1 MKQPLSI
8 SSLSE
13 PLYKSLLNL
22 SQNERKILDA
32 LFQQGPQ
39 SRKSLACIT
48 QLTGASTTRLSK
60 KFIELGLIEEQ
71 VAYEGA
77 VGNPTRPLHFIGKG
91 AMTLGV
97 SFDKHHIEYTFA
109 NLVGKIVHR
118 GEITAKGIT
127 IASLA
132 SVLSKALKDMSKRY
146 PIERLIGIGLAIPGY
161 HAIDKGK
168 WAIHWDFP
176 DLLKHDIATELEQ
189 QLKVPVYAER
199 DAISAGWAEHIYNND
214 LPADFFYIY
223 LGQGV
228 GGSLFTSGK
237 PYSGVNGNA
246 GGIGAMFP
254 YDKFR
259 PSMNNLADYCEEN
272 NINIKSLSHISEQ
285 DFERLTPWLI
295 KACESLKQEI
305 DLMVRL
311 YDPGT
316 IVIGGLL
323 DKKILTYLSDNI
335 AYTKVSTNYN
345 DEIAAVSINSAKMG
359 EHSLSFGASCL
370 PVAALLSQ

>member
-1 MKQPLSI
+1 MEQPLN
-8 SSLSE
+8 SLPLNE

-22 SQNERKILDA
+22 SHNELRILDA

-39 SRKSLACIT
+39 SRKNLAQIT

-60 KFIELGLIEEQ
+60 KFIELGLIKELVEYQ
-71 VAYEGA
+71 GS
-77 VGNPTRPLHFIGKG
+77 VGNPTRPLHIIGEG
-91 AMTLGV
+91 AITLGV

-109 NLVGKIVHR
+109 NLVGKIVHH
-118 GEITAKGIT
+118 GEIKAEGIT
-127 IASLA
+127 INSLVV
-132 SVLSKALKDMSKRY
+132 VLSEALNDMSKRY

-199 DAISAGWAEHIYNND
+199 DAITAGWAEHIYNND

-228 GGSLFTSGK
+228 GGSLFTAGK
-237 PYSGVNGNA
+237 PYRGVNGNA
-246 GGIGAMFP
+246 GGIGAMFH

-259 PSMNNLADYCEEN
+259 PSMNDLADYCEEN
-272 NINIKSLSHISEQ
+272 NINITNLSDISEQ
-285 DFERLTPWLI
+285 HFQQITPWLI
-295 KACESLKQEI
+295 EACSSLKQEL
-305 DLMVRL
+305 DLIVRL

-316 IVIGGLL
+316 LVIGGLL
-323 DKKILTYLSDNI
+323 DKKILNYLSENI

-345 DEIAAVSINSAKMG
+345 DEIAAVNINSAQMV

-370 PVAALLSQ
+370 PLAALLSR